1 MQGHVLLTLSAPE
14 TWFGHVKAPG
24 STLNHCAQLC
34 ECGGA
39 PVKLSAEEAAESPAP
54 PFHSAQTTS
63 CEVCRP
69 VWSWLTLT
77 RAVVDF
83 HSCSINFPGPCSGS
97 FPTFV
102 SFVTVAWG
110 LNLIHFGYVYCWSC
124 SRLYYS
130 KLLGLLPEASLLP
143 SHNMEQA
150 PRTPNILNQ
159 TTAPGLC

>member
-1 MQGHVLLTLSAPE
+1 MNVGE
-14 TWFGHVKAPG
+14 
-24 STLNHCAQLC
+24 
-34 ECGGA
+34 

-143 SHNMEQA
+143 SQYHGTSSQNTKYFKSNNCTRSLLASAFLLQE
-150 PRTPNILNQ
+150 TPVDGGSSLVGGPSK
-159 TTAPGLC
+159 TLHD